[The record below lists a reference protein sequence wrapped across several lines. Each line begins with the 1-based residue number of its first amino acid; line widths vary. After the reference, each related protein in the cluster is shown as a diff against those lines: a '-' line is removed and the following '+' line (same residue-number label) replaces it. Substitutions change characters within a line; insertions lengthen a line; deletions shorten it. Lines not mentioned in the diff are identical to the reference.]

1 MATDFKLPDLGE
13 NIDSGDVISVLVNE
27 GDEIQAN
34 QGVIELETG
43 KAVVEVPSSIGGR
56 ITKVHVKVGDK
67 LPIGATVLTIEAG
80 APAAAPAPKPQPQPA
95 PQAAAPAPAPA
106 PQPVAPAPA
115 PEPVAVAPA
124 PVASAHPQVSTPVQA
139 AYSND
144 NGGNGGLTPAAAPAT
159 RRLAR
164 ELGVDLGRVD
174 GSGPGGRIT
183 REDIVTAVRQTNAAV
198 ATASAA
204 PKPAA
209 KAASAP
215 AASAPAAAAASATST
230 GPEGVADTDFW
241 GPIRRLG
248 MTKIRKTIA
257 VNMARSASTI
267 PHVTN
272 FDSADITELERI
284 RKGSMADYAGTTVK
298 LTSMAFVMKAVA
310 LSLKHHGTLN
320 ASIDM
325 EGEQL
330 IYKDYVNIGVAVDT
344 ERGLVVPVIRN
355 VDRLTIPQIAQAL
368 TDVATRARAAQ
379 FTMDDL
385 RGGTFTISNLGAVG
399 GQFSTPIINHPEV
412 AILLLGRSKLQPVV
426 VNENKIEP
434 RLLMPLSLSYD
445 HRLVDGATAG
455 RFLNEVINFL
465 EVPGRLLL
473 AP

>member
-106 PQPVAPAPA
+106 PQPVAPTPAPT
-115 PEPVAVAPA
+115 PEPVAAAPA

-139 AYSND
+139 AYSNE
-144 NGGNGGLTPAAAPAT
+144 NGGNSGLTPAAAPAT

-164 ELGVDLGRVD
+164 ELGVDLGRVG

-183 REDIVTAVRQTNAAV
+183 REDIVSAVRQTNAAV
-198 ATASAA
+198 ATASAP

-209 KAASAP
+209 KAE
-215 AASAPAAAAASATST
+215 APAAAAPAAPA

-241 GPIRRLG
+241 GPIRRVG

-272 FDSADITELERI
+272 FDSADISELERI
-284 RKGSMADYAGTTVK
+284 RKGSMADYAGTSVK

-325 EGEQL
+325 DGEQL

-426 VNENKIEP
+426 VNETKIEP

>member
-1 MATDFKLPDLGE
+1 MAVDFKLPDLGE
-13 NIDSGDVISVLVNE
+13 NIDSGDVISVLVSE

-43 KAVVEVPSSIGGR
+43 KAVVEVPSSVAGR
-56 ITKVHVKVGDK
+56 ISKIHVKVGDK
-67 LPIGATVLTIEAG
+67 LPIGATVLTVEASS
-80 APAAAPAPKPQPQPA
+80 AAAPAPPAAPQPPAPAPA
-95 PQAAAPAPAPA
+95 PQAAAPQPAAPQPAPA
-106 PQPVAPAPA
+106 APA
-115 PEPVAVAPA
+115 PVAVAPLEA
-124 PVASAHPQVSTPVQA
+124 PAPATPQVSTPVQA
-139 AYSND
+139 AYSAD
-144 NGGNGGLTPAAAPAT
+144 NGANGGLAPAAAPAT

-164 ELGVDLGRVD
+164 ELGVDLGSVD

-183 REDIVTAVRQTNAAV
+183 REDIVSAVRQNNAAV
-198 ATASAA
+198 ASAATA

-209 KAASAP
+209 KAAPSAP
-215 AASAPAAAAASATST
+215 AASAPAAPSAD
-230 GPEGVADTDFW
+230 GVADSDFW
-241 GPIRRLG
+241 GPIRRVG

-257 VNMARSASTI
+257 VNMARSSVTI

-284 RKGSMADYAGTTVK
+284 RKGSTADYAGSSVK

-310 LSLKHHGTLN
+310 LALKHHGTLN

-325 EGEQL
+325 DGEQL
-330 IYKDYVNIGVAVDT
+330 IYKDYVNLGVAVDT

-355 VDRLTIPQIAQAL
+355 VDRMTIPQIAQAL

-379 FTMDDL
+379 FTLDDL
-385 RGGTFTISNLGAVG
+385 RGGTFTLSNLGTVG

-426 VNENKIEP
+426 VNETKIEP

>member
-1 MATDFKLPDLGE
+1 MPTDFKLPDLGE

-27 GDEIQAN
+27 GDEIQVN

-67 LPIGATVLTIEAG
+67 LPVGATVLTLEAG
-80 APAAAPAPKPQPQPA
+80 APAEAPAPKAEPKPA
-95 PQAAAPAPAPA
+95 PQAVAAAPAPAP
-106 PQPVAPAPA
+106 V
-115 PEPVAVAPA
+115 V
-124 PVASAHPQVSTPVQA
+124 HPQVSTPVQA

-144 NGGNGGLTPAAAPAT
+144 NGGNGGLAPAAAPAT

-164 ELGVDLGRVD
+164 ELGVDLGRVG

-183 REDIVTAVRQTNAAV
+183 RDDIVAAVRQTNAAA
-198 ATASAA
+198 ATIAA
-204 PKPAA
+204 PPKPAA
-209 KAASAP
+209 KSDAP
-215 AASAPAAAAASATST
+215 AAPAAAKPAAPT
-230 GPEGVADTDFW
+230 GPEGVADSDYW
-241 GPIRRLG
+241 GPIRRVG

-284 RKGSMADYAGTTVK
+284 RKGSMADYAGSTVK

-310 LSLKHHGTLN
+310 LSLKHHATIN

-325 EGEQL
+325 DGEQL
-330 IYKDYVNIGVAVDT
+330 IYKDYVNLGVAVDT

-379 FTMDDL
+379 FSMDDL
-385 RGGTFTISNLGAVG
+385 RGGTFTLSNLGAVG
-399 GQFSTPIINHPEV
+399 GQYSTPIINHPEV

-426 VNENKIEP
+426 VNESKIEP
-434 RLLMPLSLSYD
+434 RLIMPLSLSYD

-455 RFLNEVINFL
+455 RFLNEVIGFL
-465 EVPGRLLL
+465 ESPGRLLL

>member
-1 MATDFKLPDLGE
+1 MSIDFKLPDLGE
-13 NIDSGDVISVLVNE
+13 NIDSGDVISVLVSE

-43 KAVVEVPSSIGGR
+43 KAVVEVPSSIAGR
-56 ITKVHVKVGDK
+56 ITKIHVKVGDK
-67 LPIGATVLTIEAG
+67 LPIGATLLTLEAV
-80 APAAAPAPKPQPQPA
+80 AAAAPSAPKPA
-95 PQAAAPAPAPA
+95 PQQASAPPAAPS
-106 PQPVAPAPA
+106 PQSTPA
-115 PEPVAVAPA
+115 PEPVAAAAPPPMVAAPA
-124 PVASAHPQVSTPVQA
+124 APLVSTPVQA
-139 AYSND
+139 AYSGD
-144 NGGNGGLTPAAAPAT
+144 HGGNGGVAPAAAPAT

-183 REDIVTAVRQTNAAV
+183 RDDIVSAVRQTNAAV
-198 ATASAA
+198 ASAA
-204 PKPAA
+204 TATKPAA
-209 KAASAP
+209 KSTAAPASQSPAP
-215 AASAPAAAAASATST
+215 AAPSAD
-230 GPEGVADTDFW
+230 GVADSDFW
-241 GPIRRLG
+241 GPIRRVG

-257 VNMARSASTI
+257 VNMARSSATI

-284 RKGSMADYAGTTVK
+284 RKGSMTDYVGSNVK

-310 LSLKHHGTLN
+310 LALKHHGTLN

-330 IYKDYVNIGVAVDT
+330 IYKDYVNLGVAVDT

-355 VDRLTIPQIAQAL
+355 VDRMTIPQIAQSL
-368 TDVATRARAAQ
+368 NEVATRARAAQ
-379 FTMDDL
+379 FTLDDL

-426 VNENKIEP
+426 VNETKIEP

-455 RFLNEVINFL
+455 RF
-465 EVPGRLLL
+465 
-473 AP
+473 